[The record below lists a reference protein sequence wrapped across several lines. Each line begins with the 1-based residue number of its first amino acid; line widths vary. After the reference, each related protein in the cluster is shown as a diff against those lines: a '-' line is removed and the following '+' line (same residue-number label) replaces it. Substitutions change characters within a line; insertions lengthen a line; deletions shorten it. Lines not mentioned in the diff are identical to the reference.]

1 MAASVALSA
10 CPTMG
15 RRWRA
20 GRGAPRGA
28 AVRPPWHTV
37 SATGYTH
44 RMSDDFE
51 ALTPPAAD
59 VRRIAYG
66 ADRWQFGDLRLPA
79 GPGPHPVVITIHGG
93 FWRARYDLDYLR
105 YVAAAL
111 SAAGLATWNIEYRRI
126 GNAGGGWPDTFLDV
140 AAAADHVRALAT
152 TYPLE
157 LGRVVALGHSAGG
170 HLAHWLAGPDR
181 VAPRRPLAAHQPLSP
196 AWAVGLARGG
206 PSTPHL

>member
-111 SAAGLATWNIEYRRI
+111 SAAGPATWNIEDRRI
-126 GNAGGGWPDTFLDV
+126 GNPGGGRPRTLLDG
-140 AAAADHVRALAT
+140 AAGAGHPRGRPRSYPPALVRA
-152 TYPLE
+152 
-157 LGRVVALGHSAGG
+157 
-170 HLAHWLAGPDR
+170 
-181 VAPRRPLAAHQPLSP
+181 P
-196 AWAVGLARGG
+196 A
-206 PSTPHL
+206 